1 MEDLVYQILIE
12 ASNKRVYVD
21 RPYNI
26 AFNTIINTT
35 NLNQDSRV
43 LLLNKIKNILIN
55 LGINIDLKI
64 SNENISLFTTD
75 NNNLFVPTLIIN
87 DILTF
92 INKLKEYLRLAKEF
106 YDKDYYDAI
115 EYEDKTILTLL
126 WSNATLNDF
135 NNPIAFIEK
144 RIDFLI
150 DSTFN
155 EYSDEKIVGNSSILK
170 SQISINIEKEAIYQE
185 TPYSFNVKLLNNENL
200 DESYIL
206 PKLRFGI
213 SNNKCTIMAIQNNK
227 KTLLDNTKYSKKIKR
242 LLNKVNQNFELE
254 EYNDNIDNPENLTGI
269 VPSFLVV
276 STIFLSLIKK
286 LGMDDVEIVPFLPI
300 RWNAKEL
307 MYLKIKEIDK
317 NKQIDI
323 DKINEKYKN
332 NTLMHYDIQR
342 NLSDKLIRNFRRLA
356 YHFNN
361 INILSYPYEVD
372 EMMHFKLNDE
382 YSCNND
388 FLNELYTIFLKNK
401 KMK

>member
-126 WSNATLNDF
+126 WSNAILNDF

-254 EYNDNIDNPENLTGI
+254 EYNDNIDNP
-269 VPSFLVV
+269 
-276 STIFLSLIKK
+276 
-286 LGMDDVEIVPFLPI
+286 
-300 RWNAKEL
+300 
-307 MYLKIKEIDK
+307 
-317 NKQIDI
+317 
-323 DKINEKYKN
+323 
-332 NTLMHYDIQR
+332 
-342 NLSDKLIRNFRRLA
+342 
-356 YHFNN
+356 
-361 INILSYPYEVD
+361 
-372 EMMHFKLNDE
+372 
-382 YSCNND
+382 
-388 FLNELYTIFLKNK
+388 
-401 KMK
+401 